1 MDIDD
6 DMIIDDDMD
15 NADAAAADNTLL
27 VDTNEDVDADAADT
41 NNTNEYGLEA
51 EDEDEMV
58 PRSFDYPP
66 QVVEAEANALSHHF
80 RLAVTEV
87 LCVIRHHRDNLEAA
101 AAELHVKAM
110 ALPTHGGRS
119 SLIASHGRVLECRK
133 ICYHQHILKRT
144 RALVVAG
151 SPVPCRKEVYIVGSL
166 PLEQGWLK

>member
-58 PRSFDYPP
+58 PRSFGEYLYMYML
-66 QVVEAEANALSHHF
+66 Q
-80 RLAVTEV
+80 
-87 LCVIRHHRDNLEAA
+87 
-101 AAELHVKAM
+101 
-110 ALPTHGGRS
+110 
-119 SLIASHGRVLECRK
+119 
-133 ICYHQHILKRT
+133 
-144 RALVVAG
+144 
-151 SPVPCRKEVYIVGSL
+151 IV
-166 PLEQGWLK
+166 WYR

>member
-87 LCVIRHHRDNLEAA
+87 LCVIRHTSGQ
-101 AAELHVKAM
+101 VFIGISM
-110 ALPTHGGRS
+110 P
-119 SLIASHGRVLECRK
+119 
-133 ICYHQHILKRT
+133 
-144 RALVVAG
+144 
-151 SPVPCRKEVYIVGSL
+151 SP
-166 PLEQGWLK
+166 